1 MTISEV
7 TELMGVQQHVLRFWE
22 SKFTYIKPMKR
33 AGGRRY
39 YRPEDVKIIKTIRD
53 LLYDDGYTIKGVQK
67 ILREQGIKSIIAK
80 DVSLNSSFLLNK
92 EQTEVSKDISSVKKI
107 EDKKKALASVRM
119 RLDRLRKKVKEERSI

>member
-67 ILREQGIKSIIAK
+67 ILREQGINSIIAK
-80 DVSLNSSFLLNK
+80 DLSLGDTPLINNV
-92 EQTEVSKDISSVKKI
+92 QTEISGDTGHEKKA
-107 EDKKKALASVRM
+107 EDKKNALASVRM